1 MHDLPFMTYCVNN
14 GYRRDKRTTYDAPSC
29 NPTNRVMMIPDR
41 AALVRRGMLLNY
53 ATLGYNALE
62 AVIAV
67 VAGVLAGSIAL
78 VGFGL
83 DSVVE
88 VIASVAAQWRL
99 RADLDELRRVRTEW
113 IARRI
118 IGWSFLALAAYVSY
132 ESIMTLWE
140 RRVPERSILGLA
152 ILVLSVIVMPWL
164 ARRKRQVARA
174 LSSRALEAEAKQT
187 SLCAYLSVIALA
199 GVGLNTFFGWWWAD
213 PVAALGMVPI
223 IATEGVE
230 GVRVARLS

>member
-118 IGWSFLALAAYVSY
+118 IGWSFLAL
-132 ESIMTLWE
+132 
-140 RRVPERSILGLA
+140 
-152 ILVLSVIVMPWL
+152 
-164 ARRKRQVARA
+164 
-174 LSSRALEAEAKQT
+174 
-187 SLCAYLSVIALA
+187 SVIALA